1 MERIKRIRMVFCKY
15 LYSIAKEK
23 NFTIEEIVK
32 KTNKSYTEVK
42 KILEGLISPSLDDLL
57 IIADLL
63 GIHVTLST
71 DMPLGQI
78 KISKTIPLLQ
88 ESRQKKEGLDK

>member
-1 MERIKRIRMVFCKY
+1 MVFCKY